1 MTEQTKP
8 TPEKDLLKL
17 EGISEETLKAL
28 EGSKGEKHE

>member
-8 TPEKDLLKL
+8 IPEKDLLNL

-28 EGSKGEKHE
+28 EGSKGEEDE